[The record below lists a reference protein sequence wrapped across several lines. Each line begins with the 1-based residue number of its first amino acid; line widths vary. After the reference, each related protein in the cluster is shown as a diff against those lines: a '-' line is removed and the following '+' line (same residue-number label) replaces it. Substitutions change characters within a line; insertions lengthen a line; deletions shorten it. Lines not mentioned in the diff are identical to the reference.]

1 MATATSRPR
10 TPGRSPPP
18 EVLPSITENGKD
30 INGKENRK
38 SSLNFLRRS
47 KSTEPLGDRKASG
60 GKMSKKMLKEQ
71 AREEERRQRE
81 AAMSRAAPRLPDLS
95 PTPQLETF
103 GGKDKSEDESTASN
117 RVDSRT
123 SSLRQA
129 GPVPPL
135 PSSQGRESYDPY
147 ARAESMT
154 HRGRFSYASSAVS
167 SVNSPRRLRRRKDP
181 TPYNILV
188 IGARNSGKTS
198 FLEFLRTSLA
208 LPPNKHPTR
217 APDEVE
223 PPKFKSPGFTY
234 HYLETEI
241 DAERVGLTLWDSQG
255 IEKNMVDLQL
265 REITHFIESKFE
277 ETFAEEMKVIRSPG
291 VRDTHIH
298 CVFLIL
304 DPSRLDQNITAAKRA
319 ANGMNGKLAGYPG
332 VVGAL
337 DEDLDI
343 QVLRTMLG
351 KTTVVPVI
359 SKADTVTTAH
369 MAYLKKAV
377 WDSLKMANIDP
388 LEVLTLEEQDDY
400 SSSGSVDRFDEN
412 EEDEESQEKEENE
425 ATTEAAT
432 EADADAEEEPA
443 GDQTAESE
451 QPENDNEPSPDSPS
465 RHSQK
470 SQRSHR
476 SQRSFS
482 SNSETP
488 SIPLSILSPD
498 PHSMDPAKGPV
509 GRQFPWGFADPYN
522 PDHCDFVKLKDA
534 VFSEWRSELREASR
548 EIWYEGWRTNRLN
561 RKSMNGAP
569 APMRNGYSGRQ
580 GPGYRG
586 GIASR

>member
-1 MATATSRPR
+1 MATATSSPR
-10 TPGRSPPP
+10 VPGRSPPP
-18 EVLPSITENGKD
+18 EALPSITENGKD
-30 INGKENRK
+30 IDGKENRK

-47 KSTEPLGDRKASG
+47 KSTEPLGDRKVSG
-60 GKMSKKMLKEQ
+60 GRTNKKMLKEQ

-81 AAMSRAAPRLPDLS
+81 AAISRHAPRLPDLS

-103 GGKDKSEDESTASN
+103 GGKDKSEDESAVSS

-135 PSSQGRESYDPY
+135 PGSQGRESYDPY

-198 FLEFLRTSLA
+198 FLDFLRTSLA

-217 APDEVE
+217 YPEDVE
-223 PPKFKSPGFTY
+223 QPNFKNPGFTY

-319 ANGMNGKLAGYPG
+319 ANGLNGKLSGYSR
-332 VVGAL
+332 VIGAL
-337 DEDLDI
+337 DEDLDV
-343 QVLRTMLG
+343 QVLRTLLG

-400 SSSGSVDRFDEN
+400 SSSAGADRFDEN
-412 EEDEESQEKEENE
+412 EEDEENQEEKN
-425 ATTEAAT
+425 A
-432 EADADAEEEPA
+432 ADAVKEPSE
-443 GDQTAESE
+443 DQAAESE
-451 QPENDNEPSPDSPS
+451 TQLEDDGVASPDSPS

-482 SNSETP
+482 SISETP

-498 PHSMDPAKGPV
+498 PHSMDPAQGPV

-522 PDHCDFVKLKDA
+522 PEHCDFVKLKDA
-534 VFSEWRSELREASR
+534 VFTEWRSELREASR

-569 APMRNGYSGRQ
+569 APVRNGYSGRQ

>member
-1 MATATSRPR
+1 MATATSSPR
-10 TPGRSPPP
+10 VQGRSPPP
-18 EVLPSITENGKD
+18 EALPSITENGKD

-60 GKMSKKMLKEQ
+60 GRMNKKMLKEQ

-81 AAMSRAAPRLPDLS
+81 AAISRHAPRLPDLS

-103 GGKDKSEDESTASN
+103 GGKDKSEDESAVSS

-135 PSSQGRESYDPY
+135 PGSQGRESYDPY

-198 FLEFLRTSLA
+198 FLDFLRTSLA

-217 APDEVE
+217 HPEDVE
-223 PPKFKSPGFTY
+223 QPNFKNPGFTY

-304 DPSRLDQNITAAKRA
+304 DPSRLDQNITAATRT
-319 ANGMNGKLAGYPG
+319 ANGLNGKLSGHSG
-332 VVGAL
+332 VIGAL
-337 DEDLDI
+337 DEDLDV
-343 QVLRTMLG
+343 QVLRTLLG

-400 SSSGSVDRFDEN
+400 SSSASADRFDEN
-412 EEDEESQEKEENE
+412 EEDEESQEEKNAAEAVKEPSE
-425 ATTEAAT
+425 
-432 EADADAEEEPA
+432 
-443 GDQTAESE
+443 DQAAESE
-451 QPENDNEPSPDSPS
+451 TQLEDDGDVSPDSPS

-476 SQRSFS
+476 SQRSLS

-498 PHSMDPAKGPV
+498 PHSMDPTKGPV

-522 PDHCDFVKLKDA
+522 PEHCDFVKLKDA
-534 VFSEWRSELREASR
+534 VFTEWRSELREASR

-561 RKSMNGAP
+561 RKSVNGAP
-569 APMRNGYSGRQ
+569 APVRNGNGYSGRQ